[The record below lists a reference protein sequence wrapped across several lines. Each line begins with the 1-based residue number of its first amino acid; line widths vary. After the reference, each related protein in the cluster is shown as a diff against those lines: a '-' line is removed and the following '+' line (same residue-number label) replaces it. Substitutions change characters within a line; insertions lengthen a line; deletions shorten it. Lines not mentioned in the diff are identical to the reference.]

1 MIFQTFEGIIS
12 ALPYIALAI
21 GLMIGIP
28 FIIWVIYKLL
38 RTYDV
43 IGGIQKVEERGDYKN
58 LEWLRRQYYE
68 LGWSLQDIANDQG
81 VSMVTVKR
89 WIDKLKS
96 TSTARA
102 VQDQEKSP
110 RKDEK
115 NTCTFCGQVN
125 NVEFRFCVFCG
136 KPL

>member
-12 ALPYIALAI
+12 ALPYIGLAI

-58 LEWLRRQYYE
+58 QEWLRKQYYE

-81 VSMVTVKR
+81 VSMVTVKK
-89 WIDKLKS
+89 WVDKLKS
-96 TSTARA
+96 TSPTTA
-102 VQDQEKSP
+102 VQDQEKST
-110 RKDEK
+110 RKEK
-115 NTCTFCGQVN
+115 KTCTFCGQVN
-125 NVEFRFCVFCG
+125 TVEFRFCIFCG